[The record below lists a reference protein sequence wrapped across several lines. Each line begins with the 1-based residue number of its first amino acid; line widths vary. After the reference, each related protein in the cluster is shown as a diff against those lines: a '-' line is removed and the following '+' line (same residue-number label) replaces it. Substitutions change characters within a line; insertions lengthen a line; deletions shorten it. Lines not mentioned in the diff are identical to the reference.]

1 MNEQNWLKYGAIALA
16 AFGFLAIIGLAAV
29 SDDNIEGETWVA
41 DQLDT
46 GSGLSHALAG
56 TVLTAVFDD
65 GSVNGTAG
73 CNSYFASYAL
83 DGDSIGIGAIGST
96 RAFCSDPGGVMD
108 QEFAY
113 LALLE
118 RSNRYER
125 DDDHLTLLDGDTV
138 LISYFAARP
147 ELYNG

>member
-96 RAFCSDPGGVMD
+96 RAFCTDPDGVMD
-108 QEFAY
+108 QESAY

-118 RSNRYER
+118 RANRYER

-147 ELYNG
+147 ELYNE

>member
-1 MNEQNWLKYGAIALA
+1 MNEQSWLKYGAIALA
-16 AFGFLAIIGLAAV
+16 AIGFLAIIGLAV
-29 SDDNIEGETWVA
+29 TSDDSLEGETWIA

-46 GSGLSHALAG
+46 GSGLSHPLPGSA
-56 TVLTAVFDD
+56 LTAAFDD
-65 GSVNGTAG
+65 GSLSGTAG
-73 CNSYFASYAL
+73 CNTYFASYVL
-83 DGDSIGIGAIGST
+83 DGDSIGVGPIGST
-96 RAFCSDPGGVMD
+96 RAFCSDPDGVMD
-108 QEFAY
+108 QESAY
-113 LALLE
+113 LSLLE

>member
-16 AFGFLAIIGLAAV
+16 AVGFLVIIALAAT
-29 SDDNIEGETWVA
+29 SDDSLEGETWVA

-46 GSGLSHALAG
+46 GSGLSHPLPG

-65 GSVNGTAG
+65 GSLNGTAG
-73 CNSYFASYAL
+73 CNTYFTSYVL
-83 DGDSIGIGAIGST
+83 DGGSIGVGPIGST
-96 RAFCSDPGGVMD
+96 RAFCSDPDGVMD
-108 QEFAY
+108 QESAY

-118 RSNRYER
+118 RANRYER

-138 LISYFAARP
+138 LISYFAPTP
-147 ELYNG
+147 ELLNG